1 MKKLKTIF
9 SPRKLI
15 VWFFLIIL
23 AITVPEIT
31 RPAMSQTE
39 AIVTAFCLD
48 RVEENI
54 QATAIVLAPSKE
66 RTAQYNSFSGTGK
79 TVSEAVENISL
90 SLGKSMGFA
99 QCEIMAFGDNISDYG
114 IISSLDFMSRT
125 RKVGRNAMLINFGGD
140 IEDFSQAII
149 SLSAEKSLD
158 LEDVLSFD
166 KRYILSQDSN
176 IHSFYK
182 GYFSNISLGIMPK
195 VKIVNNK
202 QENAIEISKQ
212 NQSSSSNQASSQSNS
227 SKSYLLNDSTISI
240 FKDGKKQIEMPPELV
255 KKLNIFLN
263 SSGKGT
269 IKVENVSDNL
279 YNDSDVVLNITSKNV
294 KLTPKFV
301 NNKPIYNIEI
311 SISGL
316 VDEVD
321 EENPTKKFL
330 RRNKDFM
337 SDELIEKTK
346 ETVKKDAHDVINF
359 CVNNNID
366 LIQAYKHFYKLK
378 HKQFL
383 KYYDLTKEKYL
394 SGIKYN
400 VSVKVSSSY

>member
-15 VWFFLIIL
+15 IWFFLIIL

-48 RVEENI
+48 KSEGDI

-66 RTAQYNSFSGTGK
+66 RTAQYNSFSGEGK

-125 RKVGRNAMLINFGGD
+125 RKVGRNAMLINFGGN
-140 IEDFSQAII
+140 IEDFAQAII

-195 VKIVNNK
+195 VKIVNEK
-202 QENAIEISKQ
+202 QENAIEITQQ
-212 NQSSSSNQASSQSNS
+212 NQSPANNQAGSQSNS
-227 SKSYLLNDSTISI
+227 NKSYLLNDSTISV
-240 FKDGKKQIEMPPELV
+240 FRNGKKQIEISPELV

-263 SSGKGT
+263 SSGQGT
-269 IKVENVSDNL
+269 IKVENVSDKI
-279 YNDSDVVLNITSKNV
+279 YNNSNIVLNITDKSV
-294 KLTPKFV
+294 KFSPKFIK
-301 NNKPIYNIEI
+301 NKPVYDIEI
-311 SISGL
+311 SLSGL

-321 EENPTKKFL
+321 EENPNKKFL

-337 SDELIEKTK
+337 SAELIEKTK
-346 ETVKKDAHDVINF
+346 ETVKKDAHEVISF
-359 CVNNNID
+359 CVDNNID
-366 LIQAYKHFYKLK
+366 LIQVYKHFYKLK
-378 HKQFL
+378 NKEFL
-383 KYYDLTKEKYL
+383 KYYNLTKEKYL

-400 VSVKVSSSY
+400 ISVKVSSSY

>member
-48 RVEENI
+48 RVEDSI

-202 QENAIEISKQ
+202 QENAIEISQ
-212 NQSSSSNQASSQSNS
+212 SSQSNS
-227 SKSYLLNDSTISI
+227 SEQASSQSSLSKSYLLKIYIDSYLS
-240 FKDGKKQIEMPPELV
+240 F
-255 KKLNIFLN
+255 
-263 SSGKGT
+263 
-269 IKVENVSDNL
+269 NL
-279 YNDSDVVLNITSKNV
+279 YSIIVL
-294 KLTPKFV
+294 
-301 NNKPIYNIEI
+301 
-311 SISGL
+311 
-316 VDEVD
+316 
-321 EENPTKKFL
+321 
-330 RRNKDFM
+330 
-337 SDELIEKTK
+337 
-346 ETVKKDAHDVINF
+346 
-359 CVNNNID
+359 
-366 LIQAYKHFYKLK
+366 
-378 HKQFL
+378 
-383 KYYDLTKEKYL
+383 
-394 SGIKYN
+394 
-400 VSVKVSSSY
+400 

>member
-158 LEDVLSFD
+158 LEDILSFD

-202 QENAIEISKQ
+202 QENAIEISNS
-212 NQSSSSNQASSQSNS
+212 NQSSSGEQASTQTGTNH
-227 SKSYLLNDSTISI
+227 SYLLNDSTISI
-240 FKDGKKQIEMPPELV
+240 FKDGKKQIEMPHELV

-279 YNDSDVVLNITSKNV
+279 YNDSNIVLNITSKNV
-294 KLTPKFV
+294 KLTPKFI

-321 EENPTKKFL
+321 EENPNKKFL
-330 RRNKDFM
+330 FQN
-337 SDELIEKTK
+337 L
-346 ETVKKDAHDVINF
+346 
-359 CVNNNID
+359 
-366 LIQAYKHFYKLK
+366 
-378 HKQFL
+378 
-383 KYYDLTKEKYL
+383 
-394 SGIKYN
+394 
-400 VSVKVSSSY
+400 